1 MKIAKKV
8 LSVLLAI
15 AMVLGSFAVAASAN
29 GDPDTASHQ
38 VKFWITLSPIT
49 SGGTWSSD
57 GTTYETAV
65 WEDSQTSDIT
75 VEPGQRYMVAVHVT
89 TNYYVG
95 HCNALL
101 FYDSR
106 LLDAGEIYNA
116 DTGKKATIA
125 KTKQMTLWNEYN
137 ASTGTGNPFL
147 ENSVAAYRVQT
158 PSSLFTDKNFLMAM
172 NRCMDDNGDVYF
184 KKLVGE
190 TGTYANATEAKAAGW
205 GFFKM
210 DAYPNPEVATTTM
223 LDGTTE
229 YYVAFPIQIPEDAQE
244 GDTYQFVMPEE
255 NIKRKANTSGDCFVG
270 ECPDGDASAE
280 ILADLSN
287 AYFNEDQYFDFSGVN
302 NVSLKVSSGSSTVD
316 YSKLQ
321 AKYDEVKDTV
331 VANYDNTDDFV
342 AALAA
347 AKTILDEQTAD
358 QTAVDNALT
367 ALEEG
372 YAKLT
377 IKGADYTKLTAAKS
391 TAALVNADDYEQDA
405 NWTAFQT
412 AYDAAKAIADGLDIT
427 HQTEI
432 DNAATA
438 LTTAIANLTKKV
450 VEADADYTTLNAE
463 ISAAQKI
470 VDEQQA
476 SWYTTDS
483 WSAFTTALAEAKA
496 VPTGLKESQQPQ
508 IDAAA
513 TALSTARQGLKDA
526 AADYTN
532 LDALIAECSA
542 LVSSDYTAASWSAL
556 SIALTAANAVAK
568 DLPAK
573 QQSTIDTAYNNLK
586 TAKDNLVPLGAA
598 NYQPLIDEIAKGT
611 PDTEDYYTADSW
623 AAYQTVLAAAQAMV
637 DDGSLKEDEQAQIS
651 KMVEDLIAAK
661 AALVYVDADYTA
673 VDAALAK
680 IPSDDDLAAYYTT
693 ATATAVIAARNAVV
707 RGYDK
712 SMQDDVDKMAS
723 DIETAVANLVLIAA
737 DTTALKTAIDK
748 ANAVDS
754 SRYTEDSYNAMKAEL
769 DKATAL
775 YNTANLT
782 KKDNQ
787 AAVDAQTAA
796 LTTAYN
802 ALVPAGA
809 DYSKVKEAIDSF
821 EALTESHWTAA
832 TWSAAKAKYE
842 AAKVAYNT
850 TYTVDQQAEL
860 DAYATELN
868 AAINALVPA
877 PADFTALDTLIN
889 TMNVYLTSWAN
900 YYTDEYKTAAN
911 EGIASAKTTEFR
923 ALTKK
928 DQATVDAKTA
938 ELQAIY
944 DSQSFKDFDYTQ
956 INAAKAAYDAIDR
969 SLYTDDSLAINDD
982 LFAQVEEGWTMD
994 PRKTDGSQMS
1004 PMASHLLLQSRILKW
1019 ESNLVLKPVEEKAD
1033 YTDLDAA
1040 IAEAEALIAEG
1051 TDNYTD
1057 ESVKALN
1064 DALAAGKA
1072 LSRDLLASEQ
1082 ATVDAATDAIND
1094 AMPLT
1099 EKDAVYTALDE
1110 LIADAKKI
1118 SADDYTAASYK
1129 AMTDKLAAAEAV
1141 DRNLKISDQQIINDA
1156 ANALSAAIDD
1166 LEAKAVY
1173 TALDEL
1179 IAYAKTINADEY
1191 TATSYKAMT
1200 DKLEAAEAVDR
1211 DLGSSDQQ
1219 IINDAANAL
1228 SAAIDAL
1235 AKKPVDVDG
1244 AIQLVEWTPSE
1255 DAFNIYYVTV
1265 NHVNGT
1271 YPCKIQ
1277 FIDVDGNTRTITRRS
1292 TAATVTTYDANGNVC
1307 HELSRDAAYDVWAI
1321 NVRLAVGTE
1330 VKAIAKYDF
1339 TWESTEVAY
1348 KFVVTLKEKTV
1359 DTNVY
1364 SITPDATAGKPGR
1377 IGVTIVTGKN
1387 VQGVRTV
1394 MSTGATLTQK
1404 AFTEADGKKIYEAQA
1419 SCYLDGANVIKVQV
1433 KYDNVWHDA
1442 GSFTYVAAK

>member
-15 AMVLGSFAVAASAN
+15 AMVLSMFAIAVSAN
-29 GDPDTASHQ
+29 GDENSTYK
-38 VKFWITLSPIT
+38 VKYWVTVSPIT
-49 SGGTWSSD
+49 GG
-57 GTTYETAV
+57 AV
-65 WEDSQTSDIT
+65 WGDEDGAYVYTDAEWEDTLEGDTT
-75 VEPGQRYMVAVHVT
+75 VEPGKQYMVAIHI
-89 TNYYVG
+89 NSDYYAGIIGGV
-95 HCNALL
+95 LY
-101 FYDSR
+101 YDIR
-106 LLDAGEIYNA
+106 LLDAGEIYTYQTQQPA
-116 DTGKKATIA
+116 SAEETIW
-125 KTKQMTLWNEYN
+125 TIVWNTSNNYVKN
-137 ASTGTGNPFL
+137 CVTANGI
-147 ENSVAAYRVQT
+147 QT
-158 PSSLFTDKNFLMAM
+158 PSSIANDTAVLDHYNNVIKDDGSYYFGKKFESREDAESTTGLGYFLFGIA
-172 NRCMDDNGDVYF
+172 
-184 KKLVGE
+184 
-190 TGTYANATEAKAAGW
+190 ANAAKKRTV
-205 GFFKM
+205 KM
-210 DAYPNPEVATTTM
+210 NSDS
-223 LDGTTE
+223 E
-229 YYVAFPIQIPEDAQE
+229 YVVAFPVQIPDDATAGTTYEFKMLEDHIRRTENGA
-244 GDTYQFVMPEE
+244 GDIFVSKVPG
-255 NIKRKANTSGDCFVG
+255 ATQCT
-270 ECPDGDASAE
+270 AAE
-280 ILADLSN
+280 LNNLDN
-287 AYFNEDQYFDFSGVN
+287 AYMNKDQYFDLSGT
-302 NVSLKVSSGSSTVD
+302 NVTLTVEGGSSTVD

-412 AYDAAKAIADGLDIT
+412 AYDTAKAIADGLDIT

-438 LTTAIANLTKKV
+438 LTTAIGNLTKKV

-496 VPTGLKESQQPQ
+496 VPAGLKESQQSQ

-598 NYQPLIDEIAKGT
+598 NYQPIIDEIAKGT

-693 ATATAVIAARNAVV
+693 ATASAVIAARNAVV

-712 SMQDDVDKMAS
+712 SMQGDVDKMAS

-754 SRYTEDSYNAMKAEL
+754 SRYTEDSYNAMKDEL

-787 AAVDAQTAA
+787 SAVDAQTAA

-809 DYSKVKEAIDSF
+809 DYSKVREAIDSF

-832 TWSAAKAKYE
+832 TWAAAKTKYE

-911 EGIASAKTTEFR
+911 EGIASAKTAEFR

-956 INAAKAAYDAIDR
+956 INAAKAAYAAIDR
-969 SLYTDDSLAINDD
+969 SLYTDDSLAINDA

-1040 IAEAEALIAEG
+1040 IAEAEALIAKG

-1156 ANALSAAIDD
+1156 ANALSAAIDA
-1166 LEAKAVY
+1166 LETKAVY

-1200 DKLEAAEAVDR
+1200 DKLAAAEAVDR

-1228 SAAIDAL
+1228 SAAIEAL

>member
-49 SGGTWSSD
+49 SGGTWDST
-57 GTTYETAV
+57 GTTYTAAE
-65 WEDSQTSDIT
+65 WTDSQTSDIE
-75 VEPGQRYMVAVHVT
+75 VQPGQRYMLAVHVT

-106 LLDAGEIYNA
+106 ILDTAEIYAA
-116 DTGKKATIA
+116 DVGKKATIA
-125 KTKQMTLWNEYN
+125 KVKQMVLWNEYD
-137 ASTGTGNPFL
+137 AKTGTGNPFL

-158 PSSLFTDKNFLMAM
+158 PSTLFTDKNFLMAM

-184 KKLVGE
+184 RKLVGE
-190 TGTYANATEAKAAGW
+190 TGTYSTAAEAKAAGW
-205 GFFKM
+205 DFFKM

-229 YYVAFPIQIPEDAQE
+229 YYVAFPIQIPTDAQA
-244 GDTYQFVMPEE
+244 GDTYKFVMPEE

-270 ECPDGDASAE
+270 ECPDGDASAQ

-302 NVSLKVSSGSSTVD
+302 NVTLTVAGGSSAVD

-331 VANYDNTDDFV
+331 VANYNNTDDFV

-367 ALEEG
+367 DLESG

-432 DNAATA
+432 DNAASA
-438 LTTAIANLTKKV
+438 LTTAIGNLTKKV

-463 ISAAQKI
+463 IAASQKI

-483 WSAFTTALAEAKA
+483 WTAFTTALASAKA
-496 VPTGLKESQQPQ
+496 VPTGLKESQQSQ
-508 IDAAA
+508 IDNAAS
-513 TALSTARQGLKDA
+513 ALSTARQGLKDA

-532 LDALIAECSA
+532 LNALIAECSA

-556 SIALTAANAVAK
+556 SIALTAANSVAK

-611 PDTEDYYTADSW
+611 EHTEDYYTAASW
-623 AAYQTVLAAAQAMV
+623 SAYQTVLTSAQAMV
-637 DDGSLKEDEQAQIS
+637 DAGNLKEDEQAQIT

-673 VDAALAK
+673 VDAALAT
-680 IPSDDDLAAYYTT
+680 IPSDSDLSAYYTNDS
-693 ATATAVIAARNAVV
+693 ATAVIAARNAVV
-707 RGYDK
+707 RGYNK
-712 SMQDDVDKMAS
+712 SMQTDVDKMAA
-723 DIETAVANLVLIAA
+723 DIETAVKNLVLIAA
-737 DTTALKTAIDK
+737 DTAALKTAIDK

-754 SRYTEDSYNAMKAEL
+754 TRYTADSYNAMKTEL
-769 DKATAL
+769 DNATAL

-787 AAVDAQTAA
+787 TAVDAQTEA
-796 LTTAYN
+796 LTKAYN

-809 DYSKVKEAIDSF
+809 DYSKVKAAMDSF
-821 EALTESHWTAA
+821 EALTESDWTTA
-832 TWSAAKAKYE
+832 TWAVAKTKYDAAKI
-842 AAKVAYNT
+842 AYNT
-850 TYTVDQQAEL
+850 TYTIDKQDEL
-860 DAYATELN
+860 DAYATALN
-868 AAINALVPA
+868 TAINALVPA
-877 PADFTALDTLIN
+877 PADFTALDTLIT
-889 TMNVYLTSWAN
+889 TMNNYLTAWAN

-911 EGIASAKTTEFR
+911 DGIASAKTTEFR

-928 DQATVDAKTA
+928 DQATVDAKKA

-944 DSQSFKDFDYTQ
+944 DAPSFKDWDYTT
-956 INAAKAAYDAIDR
+956 INEAKAAYDKIDR
-969 SLYTDDSLAINDD
+969 TLYTDDSLAINDA
-982 LFAQVEEGWTMD
+982 LFAQVEEGWKMD
-994 PRKTDGSQMS
+994 PRKTEGSTMS
-1004 PMASHLLLQSRILKW
+1004 PHASHMLLQYKITKW

-1033 YTDLDAA
+1033 YTDLDTA
-1040 IAEAEALIAEG
+1040 IATAEALIAKG

-1057 ESVKALN
+1057 ESVTALK

-1072 LSRDLLASEQ
+1072 LSRDLVASEQ
-1082 ATVDAATDAIND
+1082 ATVDAAEKAIND

-1110 LIADAKKI
+1110 VIAFAKTKK
-1118 SADDYTAASYK
+1118 ADDYTEESYK
-1129 AMTDKLAAAEAV
+1129 AMTEKLAAAEAV
-1141 DRNLKISDQQIINDA
+1141 DRNLKISDQQTVNDA
-1156 ANALSAAIDD
+1156 ANALGAAI
-1166 LEAKAVY
+1166 EALV
-1173 TALDEL
+1173 L
-1179 IAYAKTINADEY
+1179 
-1191 TATSYKAMT
+1191 
-1200 DKLEAAEAVDR
+1200 
-1211 DLGSSDQQ
+1211 
-1219 IINDAANAL
+1219 
-1228 SAAIDAL
+1228 
-1235 AKKPVDVDG
+1235 KPVEVNG
-1244 AIQLVEWTPSE
+1244 AIQSVDWVPSLY
-1255 DAFNIYYVTV
+1255 ARNTYTVKV

-1292 TAATVTTYDANGNVC
+1292 TNATVTTYDANGNVC

-1321 NVRLAVGTE
+1321 DVKLAVGTE

-1339 TWESTEVAY
+1339 TWESTDVAY
-1348 KFVVTLKEKTV
+1348 KFVVTLLEPIV
-1359 DTNVY
+1359 DTTVY
-1364 SITPDATAGKPGR
+1364 SITPDATSGKTGR
-1377 IGVTIVTGKN
+1377 VGVTIVTGED

-1394 MSTGATLTQK
+1394 MATGATLTQK
-1404 AFTEADGKKIYEAQA
+1404 AFTVVDGKNVYEAQA
-1419 SCYLDGANVIKVQV
+1419 SCYAKGENVIKVQV
-1433 KYDNVWHDA
+1433 KYNNTWHDA
-1442 GSFTYVAAK
+1442 GSFTYTAS